1 MYTDISA
8 DFWVGL
14 VYSFAKQFTL
24 ENVNEQQQAGVE
36 LCEVSIDLKLARLF
50 KRLDL
55 DQRDLCK
62 TPTQNEAH

>member
-1 MYTDISA
+1 MGTRKLG
-8 DFWVGL
+8 WG
-14 VYSFAKQFTL
+14 
-24 ENVNEQQQAGVE
+24 
-36 LCEVSIDLKLARLF
+36 EVSIDLKLARLF